1 MSAKLDLLKE
11 LLVECLLMEWQLQQ
25 ITDEEIKEEVNGRD

>member
-1 MSAKLDLLKE
+1 MSVKLDLLKE

-25 ITDEEIKEEVNGRD
+25 ITDEEIKEEVNGH

>member
-1 MSAKLDLLKE
+1 MSVKLDLLKE

-25 ITDEEIKEEVNGRD
+25 ITDEEIKEEDNG

>member
-1 MSAKLDLLKE
+1 MSVKLGLLKE

-25 ITDEEIKEEVNGRD
+25 ITDEEIKEEDNG

>member
-1 MSAKLDLLKE
+1 MSVKLDLLKE

-25 ITDEEIKEEVNGRD
+25 ITDEEIKEEDHDSN

>member
-1 MSAKLDLLKE
+1 MSVKLDLLKE

-25 ITDEEIKEEVNGRD
+25 ITDEEIKEEEYDRN

>member
-1 MSAKLDLLKE
+1 MSVKLDLLKE

-25 ITDEEIKEEVNGRD
+25 ITDEEIKEEV